1 MSVFQKG
8 KKWVTQVHDSETGR
22 SRQIGTFNTR
32 REAKEAE
39 YHAMATRVSR
49 NETVAAFAARWTTD
63 FPRPAD
69 STNKHNAE
77 RVRSFAAAYGDK
89 RLNAITRQQARQW
102 ALEHPAEHSALRV
115 MFADA
120 LRDDL
125 VHANPFAD
133 LGVNRK
139 QPKRHVEPGWMTAN
153 DISQL
158 AAAAFLVHR
167 TGTAELV
174 SSAILVSAYTGI
186 RPGELFALEHSD
198 VRDNELVISKAMR
211 SSTKT
216 VGPPKN
222 GLSRVVVLPE
232 IAAEAIANTPRQ
244 HETLVFT
251 SPRGRQLY
259 QSSWHGLWNPVRVA
273 AGRESMQ
280 YYELRHWA
288 ATNLLELGL
297 QPSDVAVQLGHTDG
311 GVLVQTVYGHPSEDR
326 ARDRIRDA
334 VNKPQPDHSREGRK
348 AQ

>member
-1 MSVFQKG
+1 MTVFAKG
-8 KKWVTQVHDSETGR
+8 KKWVVQVHDPETNR
-22 SRQIGTFNTR
+22 ARQVGTFNTR

-39 YHAMATRVSR
+39 YHANATRVAK
-49 NETVAAFAARWTTD
+49 NETVGSFIDRWTRD

-69 STNKHNAE
+69 STNKHNNE
-77 RVRSFAAAYGDK
+77 RVRSFKTAYGHK
-89 RLNAITRQQARQW
+89 HLNAITRQQARAW

-125 VHANPFAD
+125 IYANPFVD

-139 QPKRHVEPGWMTAN
+139 QAKRHVEPGWMTAE
-153 DISQL
+153 DVSQL

-167 TGTAELV
+167 KGTAELV

-186 RPGELFALEHSD
+186 RPGELFALEHND

-211 SSTKT
+211 SPTKT

-222 GLSRVVVLPE
+222 GLTRVVVLPE
-232 IAAEAIANTPRQ
+232 IAAEAINNTPRL
-244 HETLVFT
+244 HDTLVFT

-273 AGRESMQ
+273 AGREAMQ

-326 ARDRIRDA
+326 ARDRIRNA
-334 VNKPQPDHSREGRK
+334 VNKPQPDHSLENRK